1 MNAIPMTYRRTVNP
15 KVVRQLREG
24 KRLARTGLAKKA
36 DLSERQLR
44 RIEDSDAPTVSVR
57 DNTLMNLARALEVEP
72 SVLTGESPAPR
83 VTPRRAPAER
93 SAIRAMIEP
102 KARLGYT
109 LLKQRYGVNA
119 TDLINM
125 APLFFTLLAEGS
137 LAWRREQLE
146 AAEEAMWRASALGN
160 GHLAFMSAV
169 HHAENGLSCERQSIE
184 ALDLFGEKIADDAY
198 QWGCDSSTNNPF
210 ADYLRK
216 LADDLGKPDAVS
228 VGDGELGFMS
238 LEYPDYDL
246 CGAELNAIT
255 NHSPRARWVL
265 DVGHARLDQIPVE
278 LRGEDA
284 AEQRAAWIEGQ
295 APPPPADESALIDS
309 LLDDDIVEEVEELVQ
324 KMQQAKEADL
334 SELLPPDH
342 GGTGDDA

>member
-1 MNAIPMTYRRTVNP
+1 MNTITMTDRRTVDPN
-15 KVVRQLREG
+15 VLRQLREG

-36 DLSERQLR
+36 NLSERQLR
-44 RIEDSDAPTVSVR
+44 RIEDSDGPTVSVR
-57 DNTLMNLARALEVEP
+57 DNTLMNLAKALEVEP
-72 SVLTGESPAPR
+72 SVLTGESPAPK
-83 VTPRRAPAER
+83 VTPRPAPAER
-93 SAIRAMIEP
+93 SPIRAMIEP

-137 LAWRREQLE
+137 LAWRRQQL
-146 AAEEAMWRASALGN
+146 ADAEEAMSRASVLGK
-160 GHLAFMSAV
+160 GHLACMNNAV

-198 QWGCDSSTNNPF
+198 QWSYDSTTNNPF

-216 LADDLGKPDAVS
+216 LADGLDKPDAVR
-228 VGDGELGFMS
+228 VEHGELGWMS
-238 LEYPDYDL
+238 LEYPDYDI
-246 CGAELNAIT
+246 CCAELDAIT
-255 NHSPRARWVL
+255 NRSSQARWVL
-265 DVGHARLDQIPVE
+265 EVGHARLDQIPSD

-284 AEQRAAWIEGQ
+284 AGERAAWLESQ
-295 APPPPADESALIDS
+295 APPPLADESDWLSDAGVAD
-309 LLDDDIVEEVEELVQ
+309 VAEEFVKRT
-324 KMQQAKEADL
+324 KMRQSREADL

-342 GGTGDDA
+342 GGTGDDS

>member
-1 MNAIPMTYRRTVNP
+1 MNTITMTDRRTVAPN
-15 KVVRQLREG
+15 VLRQLREG
-24 KRLARTGLAKKA
+24 KRLARTGLAKRA
-36 DLSERQLR
+36 NLSERQLR

-57 DNTLMNLARALEVEP
+57 DNTLMNLAKALEVEP
-72 SVLTGESPAPR
+72 SVLSGESPTPKL
-83 VTPRRAPAER
+83 TPRPAPAER
-93 SAIRAMIEP
+93 SPIRAMIEP

-146 AAEEAMWRASALGN
+146 AAEEAMGRASALGN
-160 GHLAFMSAV
+160 GHLACMNAV
-169 HHAENGLSCERQSIE
+169 HHAEQGLSCEQQSIE

-198 QWGCDSSTNNPF
+198 QWGYDSSTNNPF

-216 LADDLGKPDAVS
+216 LADDLGKPDVVN
-228 VGDGELGFMS
+228 VGHGELGFMS

-246 CGAELNAIT
+246 CGAELDAIT
-255 NHSPRARWVL
+255 NRSSQARWVL
-265 DVGHARLDQIPVE
+265 EVGHARLDQIPAD
-278 LRGEDA
+278 LRGEDSTEER
-284 AEQRAAWIEGQ
+284 AEWIERHAPPPDDGLAWIESLSDDV
-295 APPPPADESALIDS
+295 DEL
-309 LLDDDIVEEVEELVQ
+309 E
-324 KMQQAKEADL
+324 KMRQQAKDADL
-334 SELLPPDH
+334 SDLLRLDH